1 MKLNM
6 IFAALLVTVMAS
18 GCCFTGNCP
27 GEVDAASTS
36 GDLMAID
43 RADDAAARAEAA
55 AAEAATAAEKAE
67 ALFHRGMQK

>member
-6 IFAALLVTVMAS
+6 LFAALLVSVMAS

-27 GEVDAASTS
+27 GEVEAANTG
-36 GDLMAID
+36 GDLMAIE
-43 RADDAAARAEAA
+43 DAAARAEAA
-55 AAEAATAAEKAE
+55 AAEADTAAERAE